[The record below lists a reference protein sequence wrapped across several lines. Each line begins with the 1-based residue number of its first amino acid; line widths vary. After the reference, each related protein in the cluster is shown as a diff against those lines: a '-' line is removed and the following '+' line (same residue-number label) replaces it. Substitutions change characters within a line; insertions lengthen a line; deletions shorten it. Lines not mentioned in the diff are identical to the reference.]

1 MADESRWKGVNMH
14 IESLVLVDAENA
26 AEAKQAAASWLEGAF
41 ERLGECAPCDR
52 GAVVAADEPVPAGSA
67 AFQAAVATA
76 MDTERAQARS
86 HWQHLVA
93 LVKAFGDRPDLPHK
107 DEIFP
112 VTHAVGIGIAG
123 ILPAGTV
130 MSSETTV
137 ETGVWKAARLGRLQ
151 DHLADRT
158 RMRTPDGLLYDG
170 RADTTR
176 RPLGL
181 TAQDPVWAVLVD
193 FHY

>member
-1 MADESRWKGVNMH
+1 
-14 IESLVLVDAENA
+14 
-26 AEAKQAAASWLEGAF
+26 
-41 ERLGECAPCDR
+41 
-52 GAVVAADEPVPAGSA
+52 
-67 AFQAAVATA
+67 
-76 MDTERAQARS
+76 
-86 HWQHLVA
+86 
-93 LVKAFGDRPDLPHK
+93 
-107 DEIFP
+107 
-112 VTHAVGIGIAG
+112 
-123 ILPAGTV
+123 

-151 DHLADRT
+151 DHMTDRT

-176 RPLGL
+176 SLLGL